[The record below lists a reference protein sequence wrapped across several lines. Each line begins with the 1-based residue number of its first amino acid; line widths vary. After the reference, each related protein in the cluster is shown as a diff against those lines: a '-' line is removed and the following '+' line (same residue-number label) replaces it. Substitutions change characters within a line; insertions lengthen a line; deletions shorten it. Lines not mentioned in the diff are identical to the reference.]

1 MEDEGGKME
10 GKGKG
15 DGGGDVKLESAK
27 IGALK

>member
-15 DGGGDVKLESAK
+15 DGGDVKLESAK